1 MTNDIDKQKKELIR
15 LATQQ
20 QMSAADPEKSVWV
33 EASAGTGKTKV
44 LSDRVLRLLLAK
56 VNNNSN
62 PRIPVEIMHKVELSA
77 AVKILY
83 FFNIVIANI
92 FVVTHNA
99 VGNDFD
105 ITFFKKLPFIRSLL
119 GSNAKTNEGMPIVTV
134 LIKLN

>member
-1 MTNDIDKQKKELIR
+1 MVRQQTN
-15 LATQQ
+15 
-20 QMSAADPEKSVWV
+20 SASIKRASVSLKGEK
-33 EASAGTGKTKV
+33 GKFDFS
-44 LSDRVLRLLLAK
+44 LFRLLAK
-56 VNNNSN
+56 VNSKSN

-83 FFNIVIANI
+83 FFNIVIAKI

-119 GSNAKTNEGMPIVTV
+119 GSSAKTNEGIPIVTV

>member
-1 MTNDIDKQKKELIR
+1 MVRQQTN
-15 LATQQ
+15 
-20 QMSAADPEKSVWV
+20 SASIKRASVSLKGEK
-33 EASAGTGKTKV
+33 GKFDFS
-44 LSDRVLRLLLAK
+44 LFRLLAK
-56 VNNNSN
+56 VNSKSN

-83 FFNIVIANI
+83 FFNIVIAKI

-119 GSNAKTNEGMPIVTV
+119 G
-134 LIKLN
+134 